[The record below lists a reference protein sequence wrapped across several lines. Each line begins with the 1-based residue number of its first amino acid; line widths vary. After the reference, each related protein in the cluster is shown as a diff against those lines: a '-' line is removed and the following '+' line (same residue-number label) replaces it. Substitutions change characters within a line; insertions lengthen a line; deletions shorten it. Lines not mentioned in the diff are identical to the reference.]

1 MIGRRAGNMI
11 RDEFPVL
18 SRVEKGK
25 PIVYLDNA
33 ATTQKPNLVIDTI
46 TRFYR
51 NENATIHRGIYELSE
66 KATEAYTEAH
76 RKVARLIG
84 ADSER
89 SIIFTRNATEA
100 LNLIASA
107 WGREHISSGDEIL
120 ITLMAH
126 HSDIVPW
133 LQLAKEKGA
142 KVIWAEITDTGELD
156 LRDLKR
162 KITKTTKIV
171 SVMHCSNVLGSINPV
186 SEIGKWA
193 HEVDALFVVD
203 GAQSAPHLPIDVKE
217 MDCDFFAFS
226 GHKMFGPTGI
236 GVLYGKEE
244 ILQHME
250 PYVVGG
256 DMISEVHLDHAKW
269 NELPWKYEAGTSN
282 IAGGI
287 GLGAAVDY
295 IQSIG
300 WETILQQE
308 RELCRYAY
316 SKLEAIEDIIFYGP
330 PKEKERVPLISFNLK
345 GLHPHDLATALAE
358 EGICVRAGHHCTQ
371 PLMRR
376 LGVAATTRVSFA
388 PYNTTEE
395 IDRLAEALEKS
406 RKFFSYAVS

>member
-1 MIGRRAGNMI
+1 MI

-18 SRVEKGK
+18 SRTEKGK

-33 ATTQKPNLVIDTI
+33 ATTQKPNRVIDTI
-46 TRFYR
+46 THFYR
-51 NENATIHRGIYELSE
+51 DENATIHRGIYELSVN
-66 KATEAYTEAH
+66 ATDAYTEAH

-120 ITLMAH
+120 IALMAH

-162 KITKTTKIV
+162 KITEKTKIV
-171 SVMHCSNVLGSINPV
+171 SVMHCSNVLGTINPV
-186 SEIGKWA
+186 AEIGEWA
-193 HEVDALFVVD
+193 HEAGALFVVD
-203 GAQSAPHLPIDVKE
+203 GAQSVPHMPVDVKE
-217 MDCDFFAFS
+217 LDCDFLAFS

-244 ILQHME
+244 ILENME

-316 SKLEAIEDIIFYGP
+316 SKLEAIEDIVFYGP

-345 GLHPHDLATALAE
+345 GLHPHDVATVLAE